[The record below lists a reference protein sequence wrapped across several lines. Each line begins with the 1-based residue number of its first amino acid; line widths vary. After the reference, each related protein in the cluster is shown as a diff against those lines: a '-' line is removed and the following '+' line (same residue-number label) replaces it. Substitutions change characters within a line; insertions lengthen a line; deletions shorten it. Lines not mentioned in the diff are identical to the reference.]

1 MEHQRTSTTFVNST
15 TVRFTTPAKT
25 VGDYDVVFTN
35 SNGLIATLTN
45 GISVN
50 GLPAFSTTAGSLG
63 SIVGGVAMSTI
74 TIVAAE
80 PDGGTLAYSVT
91 SNALPSGLSLGSAN
105 GQITG
110 TPTSLHLPQLH
121 RILL

>member
-1 MEHQRTSTTFVNST
+1 MMLYLQMQM
-15 TVRFTTPAKT
+15 
-25 VGDYDVVFTN
+25 D
-35 SNGLIATLTN
+35 LLATLTA

-50 GLPAFSTTAGSLG
+50 GVPRLQLQNGN
-63 SIVGGVAMSTI
+63 VGTLNPDVAMSTI

-91 SNALPSGLSLGSAN
+91 TGALPTGLSLGSAN

-110 TPTSLHLPQLH
+110 TPTGNPTSDTTTNFTITATDDEGQTNSRAFNLIVLRPFTILH
-121 RILL
+121 